1 MESTWESLWTSGS
14 PARGV
19 ARVRAPWEGLGQR
32 DSWRVGS
39 QQRGGRPRSGAI
51 LLEKGGNRG
60 GEGDFRPAGGLW
72 PWTGPVLG
80 DPLSKSKP
88 GGGPGRKVPTHFPP

>member
-1 MESTWESLWTSGS
+1 MSPFPSLSLSTGRGRCLLGTLCPEVVESTWESLWTSGS

-39 QQRGGRPRSGAI
+39 QQRGGRPRSRAI
-51 LLEKGGNRG
+51 LLEKGGSRG
-60 GEGDFRPAGGLW
+60 GEGDFRPAGG
-72 PWTGPVLG
+72 P
-80 DPLSKSKP
+80 
-88 GGGPGRKVPTHFPP
+88 